1 MRFSNL
7 SQAELNERYDTMR
20 GQLRAIPIG
29 FEHRERRVKISRELR
44 ELADERQR
52 RRPMLLKLLS
62 A

>member
-7 SQAELNERYDTMR
+7 SQAELNKRYDAMR
-20 GQLRAIPIG
+20 GQLRSIPIG
-29 FEHRERRVKISRELR
+29 FEHREVRVKISRELR

-52 RRPMLLKLLS
+52 RHPMLLKLLS